1 MMARLLP
8 LLIKEKTM
16 SKELTFEEKLARL
29 NVIVTELESG
39 KLSLDA
45 SLKLFEEGNTLSKA
59 LAAELNNAKI
69 KIDELQAK

>member
-1 MMARLLP
+1 
-8 LLIKEKTM
+8 M

-59 LAAELNNAKI
+59 LAAELNNAKL

>member
-1 MMARLLP
+1 MERLPL

>member
-1 MMARLLP
+1 
-8 LLIKEKTM
+8 M

-45 SLKLFEEGNTLSKA
+45 SLKLFEEGNALSKA

>member
-1 MMARLLP
+1 
-8 LLIKEKTM
+8 M
-16 SKELTFEEKLARL
+16 SNKLSFEEKLARL

-45 SLKLFEEGNTLSKA
+45 SLALFEEGNKLSKE
-59 LAAELNNAKI
+59 LAEELNNAKL